1 MKKFL
6 FAAAVIVVLLF
17 IVDKTILKEKGV
29 VEQGGQMQ
37 KYDKMEDPEDL
48 PVGLEK
54 GNLAPD
60 FELTDM
66 EGNPVKLSDYR
77 GKAVLLNF
85 WASWCPPCRA
95 EMPHMEKLYNKYKD
109 ENFDILAVNLTNT
122 EKNSGDAEKFVK
134 ELGLTFTIPM
144 DVKGEA
150 GSDYNIM
157 AYPTSYFI
165 DSDGVIREK
174 VLGALNEEYMEKE
187 IKKLP

>member
-6 FAAAVIVVLLF
+6 LAAAVIVLLLF

-29 VEQGGQMQ
+29 VEQAGQMQ

-60 FELTDM
+60 FELSDM

>member
-6 FAAAVIVVLLF
+6 LAAAVIVLLLF

-29 VEQGGQMQ
+29 VEQAGQMQ

-60 FELTDM
+60 FELSDM

-144 DVKGEA
+144 DVKGKA

>member
-6 FAAAVIVVLLF
+6 LAAAVIVLLLF

-29 VEQGGQMQ
+29 VEQAGQMQ
-37 KYDKMEDPEDL
+37 KYDKIEDPEDL
-48 PVGLEK
+48 PIGLEK
-54 GNLAPD
+54 GSLAPD

-95 EMPHMEKLYNKYKD
+95 EMPHMEKLYKKYKD
-109 ENFDILAVNLTNT
+109 KKFDILAVNLTNT
-122 EKNSGDAEKFVK
+122 EKNNGDAEKFVK
-134 ELGLTFTIPM
+134 ELGLTFKIPM
-144 DVKGEA
+144 DVKGTVGA
-150 GSDYNIM
+150 DYNIM

>member
-29 VEQGGQMQ
+29 VEQAGQMQ

>member
-6 FAAAVIVVLLF
+6 FAAAVIVLLLF

-29 VEQGGQMQ
+29 VEQAGQMQ

-66 EGNPVKLSDYR
+66 EGNPVKLSDFR

-95 EMPHMEKLYNKYKD
+95 EMPHMEKLYNKYKG

-134 ELGLTFTIPM
+134 ELELTFTIPM

>member
-6 FAAAVIVVLLF
+6 FAAAVIVLLLF

-29 VEQGGQMQ
+29 VEQAGQMQ

-150 GSDYNIM
+150 GSEYNIM

>member
-6 FAAAVIVVLLF
+6 LAAAVIVLLLF

-29 VEQGGQMQ
+29 VEQAGQMQ

-60 FELTDM
+60 FELSDM

-85 WASWCPPCRA
+85 WATWCPPCRA

-122 EKNSGDAEKFVK
+122 EKNSSDAEKFVK

>member
-6 FAAAVIVVLLF
+6 FAAAVIVLLLF

-29 VEQGGQMQ
+29 VEKAGQMQ

>member
-6 FAAAVIVVLLF
+6 FAAAVIVLLLF

-29 VEQGGQMQ
+29 VEQAGQMQ

>member
-6 FAAAVIVVLLF
+6 LAAAVIVLLLF
-17 IVDKTILKEKGV
+17 VVDKTILKEKGV
-29 VEQGGQMQ
+29 VEQAGQMQ
-37 KYDKMEDPEDL
+37 KYDKIEDPEDL
-48 PVGLEK
+48 PIGLEK
-54 GNLAPD
+54 GSLAPD

-95 EMPHMEKLYNKYKD
+95 EMPHMEKLYKKYKD
-109 ENFDILAVNLTNT
+109 KKFDILAVNLTNT
-122 EKNSGDAEKFVK
+122 EKNNGDAEKFVK
-134 ELGLTFTIPM
+134 ELGLTFKIPM
-144 DVKGEA
+144 DVKGTVGA
-150 GSDYNIM
+150 DYNIM

>member
-6 FAAAVIVVLLF
+6 LAAAVIVLLLF
-17 IVDKTILKEKGV
+17 IVDKTILKDKGV
-29 VEQGGQMQ
+29 VEQAGQMQ
-37 KYDKMEDPEDL
+37 KYDKMEDPEEL

-54 GNLAPD
+54 GNLAPE

-109 ENFDILAVNLTNT
+109 ENFTILAVNLTNT
-122 EKNSGDAEKFVK
+122 EKNSGDADKFVK

>member
-6 FAAAVIVVLLF
+6 LAAAVIVLLLF

-29 VEQGGQMQ
+29 VEQAGQMQ
-37 KYDKMEDPEDL
+37 KYDKIEDPEDL
-48 PVGLEK
+48 PIGLEK

-95 EMPHMEKLYNKYKD
+95 EMPHMEKLYKKYKD
-109 ENFDILAVNLTNT
+109 KKFDILAVNLTNT
-122 EKNSGDAEKFVK
+122 EKNNGDAEKFVK

-144 DVKGEA
+144 DVNGA
-150 GSDYNIM
+150 VGADYNIM

>member
-6 FAAAVIVVLLF
+6 LAAAVIVLLLF

-29 VEQGGQMQ
+29 VEQAGQMQ
-37 KYDKMEDPEDL
+37 KYDKIEDPEGL
-48 PVGLEK
+48 PIGLEK
-54 GNLAPD
+54 GSLAPD

-95 EMPHMEKLYNKYKD
+95 EMPHMEKLYKKYKD
-109 ENFDILAVNLTNT
+109 KKFDILAVNLTNT
-122 EKNSGDAEKFVK
+122 EKNNGDAEKFVK

-144 DVKGEA
+144 DVKGTVGA
-150 GSDYNIM
+150 DYNIM

>member
-29 VEQGGQMQ
+29 VEQAGQMQ

-134 ELGLTFTIPM
+134 ELRLTFTIPM

>member
-6 FAAAVIVVLLF
+6 LAAAVIVLLLF

-29 VEQGGQMQ
+29 VEQAGQMQ
-37 KYDKMEDPEDL
+37 KYDKMDDPEDL

-66 EGNPVKLSDYR
+66 EGSPVKLSDYR

-122 EKNSGDAEKFVK
+122 EKIAVTQRNS
-134 ELGLTFTIPM
+134 
-144 DVKGEA
+144 
-150 GSDYNIM
+150 
-157 AYPTSYFI
+157 
-165 DSDGVIREK
+165 
-174 VLGALNEEYMEKE
+174 
-187 IKKLP
+187 

>member
-6 FAAAVIVVLLF
+6 LAAAVIVLLLF

-29 VEQGGQMQ
+29 VEQAGQMQ
-37 KYDKMEDPEDL
+37 KYDKMDDPEDL

-66 EGNPVKLSDYR
+66 EGSPVKLSDYR

>member
-6 FAAAVIVVLLF
+6 LAAAVIVLLLF

-29 VEQGGQMQ
+29 VEQAGQMQ
-37 KYDKMEDPEDL
+37 KYDKMDDPEDL

-95 EMPHMEKLYNKYKD
+95 EMPHMEKLYNKYKG

>member
-6 FAAAVIVVLLF
+6 FAAAVIVLLLF

-29 VEQGGQMQ
+29 VEQAGQMQ
-37 KYDKMEDPEDL
+37 KYDKMENPEDL

-54 GNLAPD
+54 GDLAPD

-66 EGNPVKLSDYR
+66 EGNPVKLSDFR

-109 ENFDILAVNLTNT
+109 KNFDILAVNLTNT

-174 VLGALNEEYMEKE
+174 VLGALNEEYMEQE

>member
-6 FAAAVIVVLLF
+6 LAAAVIVLLLF

-29 VEQGGQMQ
+29 VEQAGQMQ
-37 KYDKMEDPEDL
+37 KYDKMEDPEAL

-60 FELTDM
+60 FELSDM

>member
-6 FAAAVIVVLLF
+6 LAAAVIVLLLF

-29 VEQGGQMQ
+29 VEQAGQMQ
-37 KYDKMEDPEDL
+37 KYDKIEDPEDL
-48 PVGLEK
+48 PIGLEK
-54 GNLAPD
+54 GSLAPD

-66 EGNPVKLSDYR
+66 EGNPVKLSDFR

-95 EMPHMEKLYNKYKD
+95 EMPHMEKLYKKYKD
-109 ENFDILAVNLTNT
+109 KKFDILAVNLTNT
-122 EKNSGDAEKFVK
+122 EKNNGDAEKFVK
-134 ELGLTFTIPM
+134 ELGLTFKIPM
-144 DVKGEA
+144 DVKGTVGA
-150 GSDYNIM
+150 DYNIM

>member
-6 FAAAVIVVLLF
+6 LAAAIIVLLLF

-29 VEQGGQMQ
+29 VEQAGQMQ
-37 KYDKMEDPEDL
+37 KYDKIEDPENL

-66 EGNPVKLSDYR
+66 EGDTVKLSDYR

-95 EMPHMEKLYNKYKD
+95 EMPHMEKLFNKYKD

-134 ELGLTFTIPM
+134 ELGLTFSIPM
-144 DVKGEA
+144 DVKGA
-150 GSDYNIM
+150 VGADYNIM

>member
-6 FAAAVIVVLLF
+6 LAAAVIVLLLF
-17 IVDKTILKEKGV
+17 IVDKTILKDKGV
-29 VEQGGQMQ
+29 VEQAGQMQ
-37 KYDKMEDPEDL
+37 KYEKIDNPDKL

-60 FELTDM
+60 FELIDM
-66 EGNPVKLSDYR
+66 EGKTVKLSDYR

-95 EMPHMEKLYNKYKD
+95 EMPHMEKLYKNYKD
-109 ENFDILAVNLTNT
+109 DHFEVVAVNLTNT
-122 EKNSGDAEKFVK
+122 EKNSGDAEKFV
-134 ELGLTFTIPM
+134 ENLGLTFTIPM
-144 DVKGEA
+144 DEKGVVGA
-150 GSDYNIM
+150 DYEVL

-165 DSDGVIREK
+165 DSDGVIRGK

-187 IKKLP
+187 IRKLP

>member
-6 FAAAVIVVLLF
+6 LAAAVIVLLLF

-29 VEQGGQMQ
+29 VEQAGQMQ
-37 KYDKMEDPEDL
+37 KYDKIEDPEDL
-48 PVGLEK
+48 PIGLEK
-54 GNLAPD
+54 GSLAPD

-95 EMPHMEKLYNKYKD
+95 EMPHMEKLYKKYKD
-109 ENFDILAVNLTNT
+109 KKFDILAVNLTNT
-122 EKNSGDAEKFVK
+122 EKNNGDAEKFVK

-144 DVKGEA
+144 DVKGTVGA
-150 GSDYNIM
+150 DYNIM

>member
-6 FAAAVIVVLLF
+6 FAAAVIVLLLF

-29 VEQGGQMQ
+29 VEHAGQMQ

-109 ENFDILAVNLTNT
+109 ENFNILAVNLTNT

>member
-6 FAAAVIVVLLF
+6 LAAAVIVLLLF
-17 IVDKTILKEKGV
+17 IVDKTILKDKGMI
-29 VEQGGQMQ
+29 EQAGQMQ
-37 KYDKMEDPEDL
+37 KYEKIDNPDHL

-60 FELTDM
+60 FELKDL
-66 EGNPVKLSDYR
+66 EGNAVKLSDYR

-85 WASWCPPCRA
+85 WGSWCPPCRA

-109 ENFDILAVNLTNT
+109 ENFDIVAVNLTNT
-122 EKNSGDAEKFVK
+122 EKNSGDAERFVE
-134 ELGLTFTIPM
+134 ELGLTFTIPL
-144 DVKGEA
+144 DEKGA
-150 GSDYNIM
+150 VGADYEVL

-187 IKKLP
+187 IKRLP

>member
-6 FAAAVIVVLLF
+6 LAAAVIVLLLF

-29 VEQGGQMQ
+29 VEQAGQMQ
-37 KYDKMEDPEDL
+37 KYDKIDDPEDL
-48 PVGLEK
+48 PIGLEK
-54 GNLAPD
+54 GSLAPD

-77 GKAVLLNF
+77 GKSVLLNF

-95 EMPHMEKLYNKYKD
+95 EMPHMEKLYKKYKD
-109 ENFDILAVNLTNT
+109 KKFDILAVNLTNT
-122 EKNSGDAEKFVK
+122 EKNNGDAEKFVK

-144 DVKGEA
+144 DVKGTVGA
-150 GSDYNIM
+150 DYNIM

>member
-6 FAAAVIVVLLF
+6 LGAAVIVLLLF
-17 IVDKTILKEKGV
+17 IVDKTILKEQGV
-29 VEQGGQMQ
+29 VEQAGQMQ
-37 KYDKMEDPEDL
+37 KYDKIEDPEDL
-48 PVGLEK
+48 PIGLEK

-60 FELTDM
+60 FQLTDM

-95 EMPHMEKLYNKYKD
+95 EMPHMEKLYKKYKD
-109 ENFDILAVNLTNT
+109 KNFDILAVNLTNT
-122 EKNSGDAEKFVK
+122 EKNNGDAEKFVK

-144 DVKGEA
+144 DVKGA
-150 GSDYNIM
+150 VGGDYNIM

>member
-6 FAAAVIVVLLF
+6 LGAVVIVLLLF
-17 IVDKTILKEKGV
+17 IVDKTILKEQGI
-29 VEQGGQMQ
+29 VEQAGQMK
-37 KYDKMEDPEDL
+37 KYDKIEDPEDL
-48 PVGLEK
+48 PIGLEK

-60 FELTDM
+60 FQLTDM
-66 EGNPVKLSDYR
+66 EGNPVKLSDYS

-95 EMPHMEKLYNKYKD
+95 EMPHMEKLYKKYKD
-109 ENFDILAVNLTNT
+109 KNFVILAVNLTNT
-122 EKNSGDAEKFVK
+122 EKNNGDAEKFVK

-144 DVKGEA
+144 DVKGVV
-150 GSDYNIM
+150 GGDYNIM

>member
-6 FAAAVIVVLLF
+6 LAAAVIVLLLF

-29 VEQGGQMQ
+29 VEQAGQMQ
-37 KYDKMEDPEDL
+37 KYDKIEDPEDL
-48 PVGLEK
+48 PIGLEK
-54 GNLAPD
+54 GSLAPD
-60 FELTDM
+60 FELADM

-95 EMPHMEKLYNKYKD
+95 EMPHMEKLYKKYKD
-109 ENFDILAVNLTNT
+109 KKFDILAVNLTNT
-122 EKNSGDAEKFVK
+122 EKNNGDAEKFVK
-134 ELGLTFTIPM
+134 ELGLTFKIPM
-144 DVKGEA
+144 DVKGTVGA
-150 GSDYNIM
+150 DYNIM

>member
-6 FAAAVIVVLLF
+6 FAAAVIVLLLF

-29 VEQGGQMQ
+29 VEQAGQMQ
-37 KYDKMEDPEDL
+37 KYDKMEGPEDL

-66 EGNPVKLSDYR
+66 EGNPVKLSDFR

>member
-6 FAAAVIVVLLF
+6 FAAAVIVLLLF

-29 VEQGGQMQ
+29 VEQAGQMQ
-37 KYDKMEDPEDL
+37 KYDKMENPEDL

-66 EGNPVKLSDYR
+66 EGNPVKLSDFR

-109 ENFDILAVNLTNT
+109 KNFDILAVNLTNT

-174 VLGALNEEYMEKE
+174 VLGALNEEYMEQE

>member
-6 FAAAVIVVLLF
+6 LAAAVIVLLLF

-29 VEQGGQMQ
+29 VEQAGQMQ

-60 FELTDM
+60 FELSDM

-122 EKNSGDAEKFVK
+122 EKNSSDAEKFVK

>member
-6 FAAAVIVVLLF
+6 LAAAVIVLLLF

-29 VEQGGQMQ
+29 VEQAGQMQ
-37 KYDKMEDPEDL
+37 KYDKIEDPEDL
-48 PVGLEK
+48 PIGLEK
-54 GNLAPD
+54 GSLAPD

-95 EMPHMEKLYNKYKD
+95 EMPHMEKLYKKYKD
-109 ENFDILAVNLTNT
+109 KKFDILAVNLTNT
-122 EKNSGDAEKFVK
+122 EKNKGDAEKFVK

-144 DVKGEA
+144 DVKGTVGA
-150 GSDYNIM
+150 DYNIM

>member
-29 VEQGGQMQ
+29 VEQAGQMQ

-48 PVGLEK
+48 PVGLAK

>member
-6 FAAAVIVVLLF
+6 LGAAVIVLLLF
-17 IVDKTILKEKGV
+17 IVDKTILKDKGV
-29 VEQGGQMQ
+29 VEQAEQMQ
-37 KYDKMEDPEDL
+37 KYKKIENPKEL

-60 FELTDM
+60 FDLTDM
-66 EGNPVKLSDYR
+66 EGNQVKLSDFR

-95 EMPHMEKLYNKYKD
+95 EMPHMEKLYKKYKD
-109 ENFDILAVNLTNT
+109 DNFDIVAVNLTNT
-122 EKNSGDAEKFVK
+122 EKNSGDAEKFVE

-144 DVKGEA
+144 DEKGVVGA
-150 GSDYNIM
+150 DYEVL

-165 DSDGVIREK
+165 DSDGVIRGK

-187 IKKLP
+187 ITKLP

>member
-6 FAAAVIVVLLF
+6 FAAIVIVLLLF

-29 VEQGGQMQ
+29 VEQAGQMQ